1 MGFLDKLKAGLEKT
15 KKSIVERV
23 ESILLNR
30 GIDDSVIEDIEEIL
44 ITSDVGSEAT
54 TEITSLLKEKVGTGE
69 IKTADDM
76 KSYLK
81 SEMSLLL
88 GKFQPLVIFGEKPF
102 VILTVGV
109 NGVGKTTTIGK
120 LASRFIS
127 EGNSVILAAA
137 DTFRAAAIEQL
148 EIWSKRSGAEIVKH
162 QSGSD
167 PAAVAFD
174 AVEAAK
180 ARGIDVVIIDTA
192 GRLHTKSHLM
202 DELKKINRV
211 IKKSIPD
218 APQEMLLI
226 VDATTG
232 QNALR
237 QAHIFNEAIGITGI
251 ALTKLDGTAKGGI
264 IFAIKKEL
272 GIPVRLIGIGEGV
285 DDLKDFDPKDFV
297 TALFE

>member
-23 ESILLNR
+23 ESILLSR
-30 GIDDSVIEDIEEIL
+30 TIDESAIEDIEEVL
-44 ITSDVGSEAT
+44 ITSDVGTEAT
-54 TEITSLLKEKVGTGE
+54 SEIVRLLREKVKSGE
-69 IKTADDM
+69 IKTSDDV

-88 GKFQPLVIFGEKPF
+88 GRSQPLVIFGEKPF
-102 VILTVGV
+102 VILAVGV

-148 EIWSKRSGAEIVKH
+148 EIWSKRSGADIIKH

-180 ARGIDVVIIDTA
+180 ARGIDIVIIDTA

-218 APQEMLLI
+218 APQEILLI

-237 QAHIFNEAIGITGI
+237 QAHLFNEAIGITGI

-272 GIPVRLIGIGEGV
+272 GIPVRLIGIGEGI
-285 DDLKDFDPKDFV
+285 DDLKDFDPEDFV